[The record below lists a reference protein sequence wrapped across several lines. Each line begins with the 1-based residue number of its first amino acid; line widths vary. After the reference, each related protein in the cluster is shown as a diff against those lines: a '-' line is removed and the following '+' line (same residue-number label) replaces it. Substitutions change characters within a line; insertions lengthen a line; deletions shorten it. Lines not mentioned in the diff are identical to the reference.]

1 MLCLLT
7 VSAASAQ
14 NLQRKVKNAKGIE
27 VIYQSSYKGK
37 IRPGELMMT
46 VSGNQV
52 ALESVWSE
60 KEKETTAGNALED
73 KQPVI
78 KSYIDYDSREAY
90 KWAELPD
97 GKIISAATPFE
108 FGKGFTPAGEG
119 KHLGLNCKIVRTSIN

>member
-52 ALESVWSE
+52 ALESVWPE

-90 KWAELPD
+90 KWAEFPDEISPQELLLSSAKDLLLPA
-97 GKIISAATPFE
+97 KA
-108 FGKGFTPAGEG
+108 
-119 KHLGLNCKIVRTSIN
+119 SIWD